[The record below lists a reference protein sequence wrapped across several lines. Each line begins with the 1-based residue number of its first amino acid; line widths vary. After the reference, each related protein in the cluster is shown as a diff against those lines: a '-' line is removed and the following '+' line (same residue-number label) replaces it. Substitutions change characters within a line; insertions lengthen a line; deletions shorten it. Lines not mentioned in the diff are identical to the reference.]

1 MLTTKTI
8 RHQGKDLVATELNV
22 AQIDQV
28 LGDLTEMGALDRYY
42 ATVYEGDITA
52 MMVELSTGLDKDAQG
67 KCDSDELDA
76 VVQDVIEVNS
86 RFLSRIKALAT
97 AREASKAAP
106 GKS

>member
-8 RHQGKDLVATELNV
+8 RHQGKDLVAAELNV
-22 AQIDQV
+22 AQIDQF

-52 MMVELSTGLDKDAQG
+52 LMVELSTGMSKEEQG
-67 KCDSDELDA
+67 TCDSDELDA

-86 RFLSRIKALAT
+86 RFLSRIKALAA
-97 AREASKAAP
+97 ARKASKEAP